1 VSFRREDY
9 LRVGGFDPAFRISE
23 DAELGIRLEAAGAT
37 FAFSEGAEALH
48 ASDHTRLEKWMRRS
62 EAYGIADAMV
72 SDKHSTRPSANP
84 WRFLFLVNPVSRPL
98 LLASAMAPRAMKPVA
113 WLAARLSQL
122 VAALGAERLAMA
134 GMTLTYGMQYFRGL
148 HGAPPPPEGRSRF
161 QRYLNATE
169 AESLGFFGRFAK
181 CWADIRADHAM
192 LRGADDRYGTRAKG
206 GSVLGDA
213 VQRIGFQM
221 MVAYRVMRLL
231 RSLRLGIMARIWSR
245 VMRHLYASDIHWDA
259 QLAPGVVIVHGT
271 GLVISHAA
279 RVGPGCILFQH
290 VTLGESIHAQS
301 RLIGAPTLEANVH
314 VGPGATLLGPI
325 VIGEG
330 SKVTASALVM
340 DSVPARSLV
349 ETPAPVVRARG
360 AGRGTLAEQV
370 ESMPGVPS
378 GARATTD
385 GTPERAASLNDGAR
399 RSAIDAPAREEEG

>member
-1 VSFRREDY
+1 
-9 LRVGGFDPAFRISE
+9 
-23 DAELGIRLEAAGAT
+23 
-37 FAFSEGAEALH
+37 
-48 ASDHTRLEKWMRRS
+48 
-62 EAYGIADAMV
+62 
-72 SDKHSTRPSANP
+72 
-84 WRFLFLVNPVSRPL
+84 
-98 LLASAMAPRAMKPVA
+98 
-113 WLAARLSQL
+113 
-122 VAALGAERLAMA
+122 
-134 GMTLTYGMQYFRGL
+134 
-148 HGAPPPPEGRSRF
+148 
-161 QRYLNATE
+161 
-169 AESLGFFGRFAK
+169 
-181 CWADIRADHAM
+181 M

-245 VMRHLYASDIHWDA
+245 VMRHLYASDIHLDA

-340 DSVPARSLV
+340 ESVPARSLV
-349 ETPAPVVRARG
+349 ETPAPVVRPRG
-360 AGRGTLAEQV
+360 GG
-370 ESMPGVPS
+370 
-378 GARATTD
+378 ATTD
-385 GTPERAASLNDGAR
+385 GTKRA
-399 RSAIDAPAREEEG
+399 AIDAPVQEEKA